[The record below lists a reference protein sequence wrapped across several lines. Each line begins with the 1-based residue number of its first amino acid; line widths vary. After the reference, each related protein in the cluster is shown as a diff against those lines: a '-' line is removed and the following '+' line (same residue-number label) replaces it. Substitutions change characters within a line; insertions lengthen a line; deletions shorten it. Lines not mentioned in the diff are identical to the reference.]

1 MEHLNGK
8 RLLLL
13 GGSRWRS
20 AIADYAR
27 DNGITLIAASNDPH
41 AKFFDIAQERYVISS
56 TDADA
61 MKKLIREKNI
71 DGVYVGSHE
80 VVISVACK
88 YLRELG
94 LPCYCTEEQ
103 LNVLNNKENFK
114 MLCASVGLP
123 VAPQFQVD
131 ETDLERTASGL
142 AYPLVVKPVDG
153 YASNGVSVCNN
164 ADEFFRAYDK
174 AKKLSRTNKALA
186 EKFVDNSSA
195 LDVFY
200 TFSKGKIIFSGLDS
214 IYSVNYKNSRTYVA
228 GLHVFEN
235 HLKDE
240 FRERFEDKLI
250 RAFKSINLQEGNL
263 WIEVFH
269 DGDNYYFNE
278 CAYRYLGSL
287 SIYPIDY
294 FYGINQVASDLH
306 YALTGKSCVYGH
318 NSLIPA
324 SLKRKKYYGIYAV
337 HLKAGTIAEIT
348 GIDKFSARENV
359 VVVVEA
365 KSVGDTVEDTGTF
378 AHIFAL
384 VHFVFDTH
392 AELVGTVNA
401 IHEKIIV
408 KDADG
413 NNMVN
418 RMLDVETV
426 TTDFFERKGA

>member
-1 MEHLNGK
+1 MENLTGK

-27 DNGITLIAASNDPH
+27 DNGITLIAASNDPK
-41 AKFFDIAQERYVISS
+41 AKFFDIAQESYVVSS

-61 MKKLIREKNI
+61 MKKLIREKKI
-71 DGVYVGSHE
+71 DGVYMGSHE
-80 VVISVACK
+80 VVISVACE
-88 YLRELG
+88 YLRELS

-103 LNVLNNKENFK
+103 LNILHNKENFK
-114 MLCASVGLP
+114 KLCASVGLP
-123 VAPQFQVD
+123 VAPQFQID
-131 ETDLERTASGL
+131 ETDLERTANDL
-142 AYPLVVKPVDG
+142 EYPLVVKPVDG

-164 ADEFFRAYDK
+164 ADEFLRAYDK

-200 TFSKGKIIFSGLDS
+200 TFSEGQVIFSGLDS
-214 IYSVNYKNSRTYVA
+214 IYSVNYKKSRTYVA

-235 HLKDE
+235 YKKDE
-240 FRERFEDKLI
+240 FRERFENKLI
-250 RAFKSINLQEGNL
+250 QAFKSINLQEGNL

-318 NSLIPA
+318 PSLIPA
-324 SLKRKKYYGIYAV
+324 ALERKKYYGIYAV
-337 HLKAGTIAEIT
+337 HLKAGTIAEIA
-348 GIDKFSARENV
+348 GIDEILARDDV
-359 VVVVEA
+359 IVIPVA
-365 KSVGDTVEDTGTF
+365 KSVGDTIEDTGTF

-392 AELVGTVNA
+392 AELVETVNA

-408 KDADG
+408 KDTDG

-418 RMLDVETV
+418 RMLDAEKA
-426 TTDFFERKGA
+426 TTDFFERREG